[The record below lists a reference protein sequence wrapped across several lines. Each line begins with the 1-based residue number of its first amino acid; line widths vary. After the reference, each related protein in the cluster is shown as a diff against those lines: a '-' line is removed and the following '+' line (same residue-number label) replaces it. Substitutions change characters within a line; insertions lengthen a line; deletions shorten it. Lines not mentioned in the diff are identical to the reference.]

1 MSSFNPV
8 YRGYVLTLLVIVYAF
23 NYIDRQLMTILL
35 EPIKNEFQASDTVMG
50 LLTGFAFAVFYATL
64 GVPVARLADRWS
76 RKKVLTISLALWSGF
91 TACCGMASSFWQLAL
106 LRVGVGIG
114 EAGGTSPSQALIAD
128 YFPAEKRSTALS
140 IHATGTHFG
149 VLIGMFG
156 GAMIADAFGWRMA
169 FIVFGLPGVLLALIM
184 SVSVKEPVKKKT
196 KEDFPPLLSSVKT
209 IWNTPGFSRITIAAA
224 FTALSGYGLGAW
236 TPSFMIRVH
245 GLSLIETGLIL
256 GIIGT
261 LSGLLGAVLGG
272 VLCDRLSKKDP
283 RWQLWLPAI
292 GAFLSVPFQGAFLLW
307 PEQHQFQ
314 LFDTQ
319 VPVATLFMIAG
330 GIVAAFW
337 IGPTYAAIQNL
348 SPDHMRTQ
356 ASAILLLVFNLV
368 GMGIGPVLVGMLSDY
383 LMPTYGNESI
393 RFALV
398 TSLAFVFFGSFLY
411 LRAANQYCQGIQRM
425 ATT

>member
-1 MSSFNPV
+1 M
-8 YRGYVLTLLVIVYAF
+8 VIVYAF

-64 GVPVARLADRWS
+64 GVPVARLADSWS
-76 RKKVLTISLALWSGF
+76 RKKVLTISLAFWSGF
-91 TACCGMASSFWQLAL
+91 TALCGMATSFWQLAL

-114 EAGGTSPSQALIAD
+114 EAGGTSPSQALIAE
-128 YFPAEKRSTALS
+128 YFPPEKRSTALS

-169 FIVFGLPGVLLALIM
+169 FIAFGLPGVLLSLLMAF
-184 SVSVKEPVKKKT
+184 SVREPARKKT
-196 KEDFPPLLSSVKT
+196 EEAFPPLLKTVKE

-236 TPSFMIRVH
+236 APSFMIRVH
-245 GLSLIETGLIL
+245 GLSLVETGLIL

-261 LSGLLGAVLGG
+261 ASGLLGAILGG
-272 VLCDRLSKKDP
+272 VLCDRLSKKDQ

-307 PEQHQFQ
+307 PEQDQFQ
-314 LFDTQ
+314 LFGSQ
-319 VPVATLFMIAG
+319 IPVATLFMIAG

-368 GMGIGPVLVGMLSDY
+368 GMGIGPVLVGVLSDQ
-383 LMPTYGNESI
+383 LMPAYGNESI

-398 TSLAFVFFGSFLY
+398 SSLCFVFFGSFLY
-411 LRAANQYCQGIQRM
+411 LRAATHYCQGIQRM
-425 ATT
+425 AMT